1 MNKKQNIIYL
11 HVCLLDAMEGPTPIW
26 ALIHDTT
33 MVAARIFLV
42 TRLFPLF
49 IVSYLT

>member
-11 HVCLLDAMEGPTPIW
+11 HVWLLDAMEGPTPIW

-33 MVAARIFLV
+33 LVAKGIFLV
-42 TRLFPLF
+42 AHLFPLF
-49 IVSYLT
+49 ILSYLT